1 MALKYP
7 LSRTKSTISIHKP
20 LVISNLNLETYI
32 SKPSLNLISIINDKS
47 TDRTKSNDSSQRLTK
62 YFSYKHFNHLRKSQS
77 SPNIIANNTFIS
89 VYCRF
94 RPINQIIQ
102 CLLFFLAYFS

>member
-7 LSRTKSTISIHKP
+7 LSRTKSTISMHKP

-77 SPNIIANNTFIS
+77 SPNIIANNTFI
-89 VYCRF
+89 
-94 RPINQIIQ
+94 IIVTKN
-102 CLLFFLAYFS
+102 FIP